1 MSSEKELVR
10 LELLRLLNE
19 RIARAEKEVV
29 RLECLRLL
37 KERMER
43 MHSPSINETT
53 RRTTCPWACTMYK

>member
-1 MSSEKELVR
+1 MDEKELVR

-19 RIARAEKEVV
+19 RISRTEKEVV

-43 MHSPSINETT
+43 VH
-53 RRTTCPWACTMYK
+53 